1 MKERIIQLREALKM
15 SQADFG
21 KKIGLARSG
30 ISSVENGQRVVQERH
45 IKLILSAFPDV
56 SEDWLRNG
64 IGKMFKS
71 SSSEAERL
79 VKKYSF
85 PDIVGKLLKV
95 YEGLNNNQQEAVLEY
110 AQRIRFDNS
119 RGPVA
124 LFVGG
129 QYIGTVKNSKIED
142 MISDWLRRE
151 QPIFA
156 VVSRVDDD
164 EYTAAFDLYLYR
176 NEQRRKGGKG

>member
-64 IGKMFKS
+64 VGEMFKS

-110 AQRIRFDNS
+110 AQRF
-119 RGPVA
+119 VA
-124 LFVGG
+124 SL
-129 QYIGTVKNSKIED
+129 I
-142 MISDWLRRE
+142 
-151 QPIFA
+151 
-156 VVSRVDDD
+156 DDD
-164 EYTAAFDLYLYR
+164 GIEAKVEAYRQELLAEKEAATSSASQIGNDETA
-176 NEQRRKGGKG
+176 

>member
-64 IGKMFKS
+64 VGEMFKS

-110 AQRIRFDNS
+110 AQRFIAS
-119 RGPVA
+119 
-124 LFVGG
+124 
-129 QYIGTVKNSKIED
+129 
-142 MISDWLRRE
+142 MI
-151 QPIFA
+151 
-156 VVSRVDDD
+156 DDD
-164 EYTAAFDLYLYR
+164 GIEAKVEAYRQELLAEKEAVTSSASQTGNGVTA
-176 NEQRRKGGKG
+176 

>member
-64 IGKMFKS
+64 VGEMFKS

-110 AQRIRFDNS
+110 AQRF
-119 RGPVA
+119 VA
-124 LFVGG
+124 SL
-129 QYIGTVKNSKIED
+129 I
-142 MISDWLRRE
+142 
-151 QPIFA
+151 
-156 VVSRVDDD
+156 DDD
-164 EYTAAFDLYLYR
+164 GIEAKVEAYRQELLAEKEAVTSSASQIGNGETA
-176 NEQRRKGGKG
+176 

>member
-64 IGKMFKS
+64 VGEMFKS

-110 AQRIRFDNS
+110 AQRFISSVIDEQN
-119 RGPVA
+119 
-124 LFVGG
+124 
-129 QYIGTVKNSKIED
+129 IE
-142 MISDWLRRE
+142 
-151 QPIFA
+151 A
-156 VVSRVDDD
+156 K
-164 EYTAAFDLYLYR
+164 TAAYR
-176 NEQRRKGGKG
+176 EELLAERDTETSSVSQTGNGVTA

>member
-56 SEDWLRNG
+56 SEEWLRNG
-64 IGKMFKS
+64 VGEMFKS
-71 SSSEAERL
+71 SSNEAERL

-110 AQRIRFDNS
+110 AQRFIASLIDDDGIEAKVEAYRQELLS
-119 RGPVA
+119 E
-124 LFVGG
+124 
-129 QYIGTVKNSKIED
+129 KNSAMSSASQTGND
-142 MISDWLRRE
+142 
-151 QPIFA
+151 
-156 VVSRVDDD
+156 V
-164 EYTAAFDLYLYR
+164 TA
-176 NEQRRKGGKG
+176 

>member
-64 IGKMFKS
+64 IGEMFKS

-110 AQRIRFDNS
+110 AQRF
-119 RGPVA
+119 VA
-124 LFVGG
+124 SL
-129 QYIGTVKNSKIED
+129 I
-142 MISDWLRRE
+142 
-151 QPIFA
+151 
-156 VVSRVDDD
+156 DDD
-164 EYTAAFDLYLYR
+164 GIEAKVEAYRQELLAEKEAATSSASQIGNDETA
-176 NEQRRKGGKG
+176 

>member
-56 SEDWLRNG
+56 SESWLRNG
-64 IGKMFKS
+64 VGDMFKKS
-71 SSSEAERL
+71 SNEAERL

-85 PDIVGKLLKV
+85 PEIIGKLLTT
-95 YEGLNNNQQEAVLEY
+95 YEQLNEGQQEAVLVY
-110 AQRIRFDNS
+110 AQRFIAS
-119 RGPVA
+119 
-124 LFVGG
+124 L
-129 QYIGTVKNSKIED
+129 I
-142 MISDWLRRE
+142 
-151 QPIFA
+151 
-156 VVSRVDDD
+156 DDD
-164 EYTAAFDLYLYR
+164 GIDAKVEAYRQELLSEKEAATSSASQNGNVETA
-176 NEQRRKGGKG
+176 

>member
-64 IGKMFKS
+64 IGEMFKS
-71 SSSEAERL
+71 SSNEAERL

-110 AQRIRFDNS
+110 AQRF
-119 RGPVA
+119 VA
-124 LFVGG
+124 SL
-129 QYIGTVKNSKIED
+129 I
-142 MISDWLRRE
+142 
-151 QPIFA
+151 
-156 VVSRVDDD
+156 DDD
-164 EYTAAFDLYLYR
+164 GIEAKVEAYRQELLAEKEAATSSASQIGNDETA
-176 NEQRRKGGKG
+176 

>member
-64 IGKMFKS
+64 AGEMFKS

-85 PDIVGKLLKV
+85 PDIVGKLLNV

-110 AQRIRFDNS
+110 AQRF
-119 RGPVA
+119 VA
-124 LFVGG
+124 SL
-129 QYIGTVKNSKIED
+129 I
-142 MISDWLRRE
+142 
-151 QPIFA
+151 
-156 VVSRVDDD
+156 DDD
-164 EYTAAFDLYLYR
+164 GIEAKVEAYRQELLAEKEAATSSASQIGNDETA
-176 NEQRRKGGKG
+176 

>member
-30 ISSVENGQRVVQERH
+30 ISSVENGQRIVQERH

-56 SEDWLRNG
+56 SEEWLRNG
-64 IGKMFKS
+64 VGEMFKS

-110 AQRIRFDNS
+110 AQRFIAS
-119 RGPVA
+119 
-124 LFVGG
+124 
-129 QYIGTVKNSKIED
+129 
-142 MISDWLRRE
+142 MI
-151 QPIFA
+151 
-156 VVSRVDDD
+156 DDD
-164 EYTAAFDLYLYR
+164 GIEAKVEAYRQELLAEKEAVTSSASQIGNGVTA
-176 NEQRRKGGKG
+176 